1 MCKCRRMGGIFD
13 TEDSDL
19 PSGADSE
26 QAEQVERPRQRPMEV
41 DPTKYIETAGYVAV
55 TLGADKMPLIAGEP
69 PAGPEPGLSDSNL
82 VCTEAEGRPAC
93 EHYIA
98 LVLPADGVAKGFGE
112 LRQIRRFCKRLSTAA
127 ELFEISGNIY
137 GCTGR
142 SPQDLVSIR
151 IIRDF
156 EKRQKELAAE
166 HAEKS
171 GKLDF

>member
-1 MCKCRRMGGIFD
+1 MGGVFD
-13 TEDSDL
+13 DEDSGPL
-19 PSGADSE
+19 FQADSE
-26 QAEQVERPRQRPMEV
+26 EAAQVERPRQRPMEV
-41 DPTKYIETAGYVAV
+41 DSAKYIETAGYVSVA
-55 TLGADKMPLIAGEP
+55 LGPDKMPRISGDP
-69 PAGPEPGLSDSNL
+69 PEGPEPGLTDANL

-93 EHYIA
+93 DHYIA
-98 LVLPADGVAKGFGE
+98 LVLPADGVAKGFSE

-142 SPQDLVSIR
+142 TPQDPVSIR

-156 EKRQKELAAE
+156 ERRQKEMAAE
-166 HAEKS
+166 HAETS

>member
-1 MCKCRRMGGIFD
+1 
-13 TEDSDL
+13 
-19 PSGADSE
+19 
-26 QAEQVERPRQRPMEV
+26 
-41 DPTKYIETAGYVAV
+41 V
-55 TLGADKMPLIAGEP
+55 TLGPDKMPRIGGEP
-69 PAGPEPGLSDSNL
+69 PASLEPGLSDSNL
-82 VCTEAEGRPAC
+82 VCTEAEGRPGC

-98 LVLPADGVAKGFGE
+98 LVLPADGIAKGFDE

-156 EKRQKELAAE
+156 ERRQKELAAE
-166 HAEKS
+166 HAETS
-171 GKLDF
+171 GRLDF